1 MSHADNLL
9 QRTTPLQRTIRQ
21 AASPPPRVCSRV
33 KTLPETLV
41 DAFLRG
47 ALLFDSGAFFEA
59 HEAWEERWRVETDAD
74 SRRCLQGLIQVAAAF
89 HKLVAKAPDSASR
102 LLARGLA
109 KLDACPASGLGS
121 DLSAFRERLR
131 ACAEALADP
140 GFDRSTIP
148 KIGVPGAR

>member
-1 MSHADNLL
+1 VRSIVAPRSSVATHHPPKP
-9 QRTTPLQRTIRQ
+9 RPP
-21 AASPPPRVCSRV
+21 ASGVCSREI
-33 KTLPETLV
+33 LPESLV

-102 LLARGLA
+102 LIAQGLA
-109 KLDACPASGLGS
+109 KLDACPASALGS
-121 DLSAFRERLR
+121 DLSAFREGLR

-140 GFDRSTIP
+140 AFDRSTIP
-148 KIGVPGAR
+148 KIGVQSAR